1 MGLIS
6 SLLSKIKPNKDLKEG
21 TAVSWG
27 SLFSPTFSES
37 YDAKLNDV
45 YMSCAQAHANYVS
58 KFTPRVYRHDDPTDD
73 PSKKYLNTL
82 LSLRPNPVMNASA
95 FWERVAKLYFLE
107 NNVFIFMEW
116 DFKNYNEPLKALW
129 ILDPVDNAVEIRVT
143 DKGETVVNF
152 SLNGE
157 QVYTGLE
164 NIIHIARNVGANIL
178 GEGNRAIKRVLDV
191 ISTNY
196 EGIEQAV
203 KTSAFIRFI
212 VQSGTLLSEQV
223 RKERA
228 KDFADSYLGKGSS
241 GVVYLDAAS
250 NIVQVKPENKYA
262 NEAEMKLFENKIYNY
277 MGISES
283 ILQAKANE
291 DERQAY
297 FEMSITPL
305 INKIEQEITY
315 KVFTKKELSYGNRI
329 VITPDKLESTSLKTK
344 IEIAKVIQ
352 KLPVYVPN
360 HINALLGMPLTEEGE
375 KEYSTLNF
383 VEADK
388 QNTYQGLNNEN
399 NPEEEQPEEGEE
411 LNE

>member
-6 SLLSKIKPNKDLKEG
+6 SLLSKRKPNKDLKEG

-37 YDAKLNDV
+37 YDARLNDV

-73 PSKKYLNTL
+73 PSKRYLNTI

-129 ILDPVDNAVEIRVT
+129 ILDPIDNAIEIRVT

-152 SLNGE
+152 NLNGE

-178 GEGNRAIKRVLDV
+178 GEGNKAIKRVLDV

-277 MGISES
+277 MGISEN

-329 VITPDKLESTSLKTK
+329 VISPDKLESASLKTK

-360 HINALLGMPLTEEGE
+360 HINTLLGMPLTEEGE

-388 QNTYQGLNNEN
+388 QNAYQGLNDETD
-399 NPEEEQPEEGEE
+399 PEEEQPEEGEE